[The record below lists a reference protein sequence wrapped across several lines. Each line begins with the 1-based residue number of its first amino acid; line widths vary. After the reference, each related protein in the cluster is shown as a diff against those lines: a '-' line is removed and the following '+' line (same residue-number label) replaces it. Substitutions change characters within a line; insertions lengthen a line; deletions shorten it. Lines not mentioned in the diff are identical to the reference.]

1 MDEKKLKALAAEL
14 AKGLK
19 TEADLNQ
26 FSRMLTKLTV
36 ETALNAELTDHLGH
50 EKNAPKKGSN
60 TRNGYSSKT
69 LLCDDG
75 EIELNTPRDRENT
88 FEPQLIKK
96 NQTRS
101 TQMDS
106 QILSLYAKG
115 MTTREIVATFK
126 EMYDAD
132 VSPTLISKVTDAVKE
147 QVTEWQNRQLDAL
160 YPIVYMGC
168 IVAKVHQNGSVINK
182 AVFLALGINT
192 EGQKELLGMW
202 LAENEGAKFWLSVL
216 TELKNRGLQDI
227 LIACVDGLKGF
238 PDAINSVYPQTHIQL
253 YIIHM
258 VRNSLKYVSW
268 KDYKAVTSGLKAVYQ
283 APTEEAALM
292 ALDAFAGEW
301 DDKYPQI
308 SKSWRAHWENLN
320 TFFGYPPDIRKAIYT
335 TNAIES
341 LNSVIRAAIKKR
353 KVFPTDDS
361 VRKVVYLAIKDASK
375 KWSMPIQNWRL
386 AMSRFI
392 IEFGDCCGQLKLA
405 TALEFFQYRFSDSFG
420 GNPPL
425 YSCGLSA
432 L

>member
-19 TEADLNQ
+19 TEAGLNQ

-50 EKNAPKKGSN
+50 EKNAPKTGTN

-69 LLCDDG
+69 LLCNDG
-75 EIELNTPRDRENT
+75 EIGLNTPRDRENT
-88 FEPQLIKK
+88 FESLLIKK
-96 NQTRS
+96 NQTRI

-115 MTTREIVATFK
+115 MTTREIVDTFK

-132 VSPTLISKVTDAVKE
+132 VSPALISKVTDAVKE
-147 QVTEWQNRQLDAL
+147 QVAEWQNRQLDAL
-160 YPIVYMGC
+160 YPIVYLDC
-168 IVAKVHQNGSVINK
+168 IVVKVRQNGSVINK
-182 AVFLALGINT
+182 AVFLAPGINT
-192 EGQKELLGMW
+192 EGRKELPGMW
-202 LAENEGAKFWLSVL
+202 LAENEGAKFWLNML

-253 YIIHM
+253 CIIHM
-258 VRNSLKYVSW
+258 VRNRLKYVAW
-268 KDYKAVTSGLKAVYQ
+268 KDYKAVTGGLKTVYQ
-283 APTEEAALM
+283 APTEAAARM
-292 ALDAFAGEW
+292 ALDAFAEEW

-308 SKSWRAHWENLN
+308 SKSWRAHGENLN
-320 TFFGYPPDIRKAIYT
+320 TFFGYPSDIRKAIYT

-361 VRKVVYLAIKDASK
+361 VRKVIYLAIQSASK
-375 KWSMPIQNWRL
+375 KWSMPVQNCRL

-392 IEFGDCCGQLKLA
+392 IEFG
-405 TALEFFQYRFSDSFG
+405 ER
-420 GNPPL
+420 
-425 YSCGLSA
+425 LSVH